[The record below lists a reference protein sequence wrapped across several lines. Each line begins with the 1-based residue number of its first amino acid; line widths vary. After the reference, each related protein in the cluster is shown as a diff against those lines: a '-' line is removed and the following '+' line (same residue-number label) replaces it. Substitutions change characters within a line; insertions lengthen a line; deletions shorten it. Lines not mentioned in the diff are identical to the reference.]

1 MADIPNRIYR
11 LAQGYL
17 DAARNRL
24 AEIDPSAED
33 ELRRALPNENPDY
46 PGESATMYGS
56 APVAPQLS
64 AMERAEAKIRAAQQR
79 AAAAKQVQPERYNF
93 SAAAEPTAGTVQRR
107 ETDVVETAYRM
118 IGVPKDSPYADVEKA
133 VSKLRER
140 CAPERF
146 PEGSPERAEAVQI
159 LRRVDDAFRVLKTS
173 LGVPENRF
181 DKLEL

>member
-46 PGESATMYGS
+46 GGAQYAG
-56 APVAPQLS
+56 APQLS

-79 AAAAKQVQPERYNF
+79 AAAAKQLQPERYNF